1 MEGDEEEAGWEVTL
15 ALTVLSLSSTFPA
28 TAAFSLSSSLSPS
41 SRPLFL
47 LLLGL
52 PGEPSTA
59 PGGIAGSAMMPP
71 CGKNMCGYSRPWDMP
86 GIRKGL
92 KVRWLPVPPPRC
104 AAPMWALLVEVMMAA
119 ASATPALL
127 LASVAPFSSRLLS
140 FSPPPE
146 PEEAVLSLSAGV
158 VEEGLAASDVDGAV
172 VVVTFAADNE
182 EEEEELG

>member
-1 MEGDEEEAGWEVTL
+1 MGGGEEEAGWEAALT
-15 ALTVLSLSSTFPA
+15 LTVLSLSSTFPI
-28 TAAFSLSSSLSPS
+28 AAFSSSLSPS

-71 CGKNMCGYSRPWDMP
+71 WGRNMCGYSRPWDMP

-92 KVRWLPVPPPRC
+92 KVRWLPVPAPRC
-104 AAPMWALLVEVMMAA
+104 AAPRWALLVEVMMAA
-119 ASATPALL
+119 ASVTAALL
-127 LASVAPFSSRLLS
+127 LASGVPFSSRLLS
-140 FSPPPE
+140 FSTPPD
-146 PEEAVLSLSAGV
+146 PEEAELSLSAGV
-158 VEEGLAASDVDGAV
+158 VDDGLAASDVDGAI